1 MSGLHGSG
9 PHERGWLA
17 RFDDAGALLQAVHEL
32 RGRGY
37 TRLEAYTPY
46 AVEGLAE
53 ALGPVRNRIPL
64 LVLIGGLCGGFGTL
78 FLQWYAAVVDYPIDV
93 GGRPDAS
100 WPAFIPAALE
110 MTILFA
116 ALFGI
121 VAMFFANGL
130 PRLNHPLFDVPCF
143 DAASRDGFFLWLRAD
158 DPRFD
163 AQQARTDLERLAPLA
178 IDRVGP

>member
-1 MSGLHGSG
+1 MSTLH
-9 PHERGWLA
+9 EQGWLA
-17 RFDDAGALLQAVHEL
+17 RFDDAEALLLAAREL
-32 RGRGY
+32 RGLGY
-37 TRLEAYTPY
+37 TQMEAYTPY

-64 LVLIGGLCGGFGTL
+64 LVLLGGLCGGFGTL
-78 FLQWYAAVVDYPIDV
+78 FLEWYAAVVDYPIDV

-121 VAMFFANGL
+121 VGLFVANGL
-130 PRLNHPLFDVPCF
+130 PRLNHPLFDVPRF

-158 DPRFD
+158 DPLFD
-163 AQQARTDLERLAPLA
+163 AQQAHADLERLAPLA
-178 IDRVGP
+178 IDGVGS

>member
-1 MSGLHGSG
+1 MSGLR
-9 PHERGWLA
+9 EQGWLA
-17 RFDDAGALLQAVHEL
+17 RFDDAEALLLAVREL
-32 RGRGY
+32 RDLGY
-37 TRLEAYTPY
+37 TRMEAYTPY
-46 AVEGLAE
+46 AVDGLAE

-64 LVLIGGLCGGFGTL
+64 LVLLGGLAGGFGTL
-78 FLQWYAAVVDYPIDV
+78 FLEWYASVVDYPIDV

-121 VAMFFANGL
+121 VGMFVANGL
-130 PRLNHPLFDVPCF
+130 PRLNHPLFEVANF

-178 IDRVGP
+178 IDEVGP

>member
-1 MSGLHGSG
+1 MNAR
-9 PHERGWLA
+9 HEQGWLA
-17 RFDDAGALLQAVHEL
+17 RFDDARALLMAVREL

-46 AVEGLAE
+46 PVEGLAD
-53 ALGPVRNRIPL
+53 ALGSLRNRIPL
-64 LVLIGGLCGGFGTL
+64 LVLLGGVAGGCGTL
-78 FLQWYAAVVDYPIDV
+78 FLQWYASVVDYPVNV

-116 ALFGI
+116 ALFG
-121 VAMFFANGL
+121 VVGMFFANGL
-130 PRLNHPLFDVPCF
+130 PRLNHPLFGVAGF
-143 DAASRDGFFLWLRAD
+143 EAASRDGFFVWLRAD
-158 DPRFD
+158 DPCFGT
-163 AQQARTDLERLAPLA
+163 QQAYDDLARLAPLA

>member
-1 MSGLHGSG
+1 MSGSR
-9 PHERGWLA
+9 EQGWLA
-17 RFDDAGALLQAVHEL
+17 RFDDADALLLAVREL
-32 RGRGY
+32 RGLGY
-37 TRLEAYTPY
+37 TRIEACTPY

-64 LVLIGGLCGGFGTL
+64 LVLLGGLCGGFGTL
-78 FLQWYAAVVDYPIDV
+78 LLQWYASVVDYPIDV

-121 VAMFFANGL
+121 VGMFVANGL
-130 PRLNHPLFDVPCF
+130 PRLHHPLFAVPGF
-143 DAASRDGFFLWLRAD
+143 EAASRDGFFLWLRAD

-163 AQQARTDLERLAPLA
+163 AQRARADLERLAPLT
-178 IDRVGP
+178 IDEVVA

>member
-1 MSGLHGSG
+1 MSALR
-9 PHERGWLA
+9 EQGWLA
-17 RFDDAGALLQAVHEL
+17 RFDGADALLLAVREL
-32 RGRGY
+32 RGAGY
-37 TRLEAYTPY
+37 TQMEAYTPY
-46 AVEGLAE
+46 PVDGLAA
-53 ALGPVRNRIPL
+53 ALGPMRNRIPL
-64 LVLIGGLCGGFGTL
+64 LVLLGGLCGGCGTL

-121 VAMFFANGL
+121 VGMLVANGL
-130 PRLNHPLFDVPCF
+130 PRLNHPLFDVARF
-143 DAASRDGFFLWLRAD
+143 DAASRDGFFLWLRAG

-163 AQQARTDLERLAPLA
+163 VQRAYADLERLAPMA
-178 IDRVGP
+178 IDEVGP

>member
-1 MSGLHGSG
+1 MSSSR
-9 PHERGWLA
+9 EQGWLA
-17 RFDDAGALLQAVHEL
+17 RFDDADALLLAVREL
-32 RGRGY
+32 RGLGY
-37 TRLEAYTPY
+37 TRMEACTPY

-64 LVLIGGLCGGFGTL
+64 LVLLGGLCGGFGTL
-78 FLQWYAAVVDYPIDV
+78 LLQWYASVVDYPIDV

-121 VAMFFANGL
+121 VGMFVANGL
-130 PRLNHPLFDVPCF
+130 PRLHHPLFAVPGF
-143 DAASRDGFFLWLRAD
+143 EAASRDGFFLWLRAD

-163 AQQARTDLERLAPLA
+163 AQRARADLERLAPLT
-178 IDRVGP
+178 IDEVVA

>member
-1 MSGLHGSG
+1 MSALH
-9 PHERGWLA
+9 EQGWLA
-17 RFDDAGALLQAVHEL
+17 RFDDAEALLLAVREL
-32 RGRGY
+32 RDLGY
-37 TRLEAYTPY
+37 TQMEAYTPY

-53 ALGPVRNRIPL
+53 ALGPIRNHIPL
-64 LVLIGGLCGGFGTL
+64 LMLLGGLCGGFGTL
-78 FLQWYAAVVDYPIDV
+78 FLEWYASVVDYPIDV

-121 VAMFFANGL
+121 VGMLVANGL
-130 PRLNHPLFDVPCF
+130 PRLNHPLFDVARF

-158 DPRFD
+158 DPRFE
-163 AQQARTDLERLAPLA
+163 AQRAYADLERLAPMA
-178 IDRVGP
+178 IDEVRP

>member
-1 MSGLHGSG
+1 MTTSREH
-9 PHERGWLA
+9 GWLV
-17 RFDDAGALLQAVHEL
+17 RFESADALLLAVHEL

-37 TRLEAYTPY
+37 TCLEAYTPY

-64 LVLIGGLCGGFGTL
+64 LMLLGGLAGGLGTL
-78 FLQWYAAVVDYPIDV
+78 GLEYYSAVIDYPLNV

-100 WPAFIPAALE
+100 WPAFVPAALE

-116 ALFGI
+116 VLAGVIGLL
-121 VAMFFANGL
+121 VANDL
-130 PRLNHPLFDVPCF
+130 PRFNHPLFDVADF
-143 DAASRDGFFLWLRAD
+143 ERASRDGFFLWLRAD
-158 DPRFD
+158 DPRFE
-163 AQQARTDLERLAPLA
+163 AQQAHDDLARLSPIA

>member
-1 MSGLHGSG
+1 MSGLR
-9 PHERGWLA
+9 EQGWLA
-17 RFDDAGALLQAVHEL
+17 RFDDADALLLAVREL
-32 RGRGY
+32 RGLGY
-37 TRLEAYTPY
+37 TQMEAYTPY

-64 LVLIGGLCGGFGTL
+64 LVLLGGLCGGFGTL
-78 FLQWYAAVVDYPIDV
+78 FLEWYASVVDYPIDV

-121 VAMFFANGL
+121 AGMFVANGL
-130 PRLNHPLFDVPCF
+130 PRLNHPLFDLPAF
-143 DAASRDGFFLWLRAD
+143 EAASRDGFFLWLRAD

-163 AQQARTDLERLAPLA
+163 RQGAHADLTRLAPLA
-178 IDRVGP
+178 IDGVGA